1 MRESQRNGSLL
12 KSHAVKEELSNVIV
26 LERLDG
32 PVGEAGE
39 LLGDGLD
46 PNLDKRELPANGSNG
61 EDGAVLNMSH

>member
-1 MRESQRNGSLL
+1 
-12 KSHAVKEELSNVIV
+12 V

-46 PNLDKRELPANGSNG
+46 PNLDKRELLADGSNG
-61 EDGAVLNMSH
+61 EDGAVLNMSHELTHSSR